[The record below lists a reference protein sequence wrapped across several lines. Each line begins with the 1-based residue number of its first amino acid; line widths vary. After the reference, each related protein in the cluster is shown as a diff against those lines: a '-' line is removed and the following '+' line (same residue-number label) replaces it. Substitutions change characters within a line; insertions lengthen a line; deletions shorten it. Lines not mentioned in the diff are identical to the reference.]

1 MIVLNG
7 FYLIASRLGDRVTQA
22 LGQDPTTGEF
32 YGSISPSN
40 YETKGDN
47 VSIGF
52 DTVIREATNIES
64 ADWEAWY
71 EIPDTE

>member
-7 FYLIASRLGDRVTQA
+7 FYLVASRLGDRVTQA
-22 LGQDPTTGEF
+22 LGQDPNTGEF

-40 YETKGDN
+40 YATKGDN

-52 DTVIREATNIES
+52 DTAIRVASS
-64 ADWEAWY
+64 AERTAWEDWY
-71 EIPDTE
+71 TIPDSE

>member
-7 FYLIASRLGDRVTQA
+7 FYLVASRLGDRVTQA
-22 LGQDPTTGEF
+22 LGQDPATGEF

-40 YETKGDN
+40 YVTKGDN

-52 DTVIREATNIES
+52 DTVIREASPAERT
-64 ADWEAWY
+64 AWENWY
-71 EIPDTE
+71 AIPDSE